1 MVIGRDEKKIDR
13 YLKGRIKKLL
23 LNVEPCVVMWREK
36 ERVCLLHITRLPF
49 LDDDVTH
56 EKCRSGSGSLR
67 KEAFIGRR
75 RR

>member
-1 MVIGRDEKKIDR
+1 MKEGLENCCTYIS
-13 YLKGRIKKLL
+13 
-23 LNVEPCVVMWREK
+23 EK